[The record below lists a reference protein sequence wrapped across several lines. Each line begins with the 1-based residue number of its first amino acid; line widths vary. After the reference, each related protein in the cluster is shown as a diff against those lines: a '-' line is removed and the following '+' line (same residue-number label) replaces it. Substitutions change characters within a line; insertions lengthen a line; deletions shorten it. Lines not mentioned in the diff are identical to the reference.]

1 MFKKLLLV
9 IINVF
14 LILVVIGN
22 YKEYQQLNF
31 RAEEYLKE
39 KDKIN
44 KEIFLLKEIAINL
57 EKFRLFFEPI
67 YLEEIKK
74 LTIKSEILKN
84 DTYAMLIN
92 NLDYLTVKPKKND
105 LTVFSNFRMFLAEKE
120 RELKNKL
127 NDLEINYR
135 KLRDK
140 RKERI
145 YWQNIIIT
153 CGLIALFFLMN
164 IFFPFKKKK
173 EKIFNNYFS
182 LLELFKIVKEKS
194 DKYLEKITD
203 WENKI
208 KEFKKSWENFDTSQ
222 SLEEIDSYRKN
233 FTYCLLNL
241 QLGLLQK
248 DHLLINKYFT
258 NFQQM
263 KEKILNLLIQNKSQH
278 LNNYLKENEEII
290 NIFKEDLINL
300 KKIIGEIKN
309 YEIKK

>member
-127 NDLEINYR
+127 NDLEINYK

-248 DHLLINKYFT
+248 DRLLINKYFT